1 MPPSSPETDDYD
13 PDQLLA
19 QHGKSFYWAR
29 YFLGDEP
36 SKNATQLYAFCRYL
50 DDIADSQGTDNLE
63 NLLEIKKNIDSSAK
77 ANIKNPQIN
86 AFLKLYKENKFD
98 LSAAKDLLDG
108 LISDQNDV
116 HISDEN
122 ALIQYS
128 YQVAGTVGLMMAPI
142 LNAENEAAFP
152 FAVDLGIAMQLT
164 NIARDV
170 LEDAE
175 YGRRYIPGILCNEM
189 TPKEILSSANKDD
202 PQGRVII
209 IASIDHILAV
219 AEKYYDSGLS
229 GLTYLPVR
237 NHIAIGIAAIVYR
250 QIGRQLQKLGTQ
262 WWNGRQIISVVGKF
276 VHSFRVIG
284 TLFNRLQ
291 VLPKHDKTL
300 HLPLKRFLYADGN
313 YKY

>member
-1 MPPSSPETDDYD
+1 MPPNSPETDDYD
-13 PDQLLA
+13 PNQLLA

-50 DDIADSQGTDNLE
+50 DDIADSKGTGNLE
-63 NLLEIKKNIDSSAK
+63 KLLEIKNNIEPLAK

-86 AFLKLYKENKFD
+86 AFLKLYNENKFD
-98 LSAAKDLLDG
+98 LSAVKDLLDG

-116 HISDEN
+116 QISDEN
-122 ALIQYS
+122 VLIQYS

-142 LNAENEAAFP
+142 LNAENEEAFP

-189 TPKEILSSANKDD
+189 TPKEILSSASKDGSL
-202 PQGRVII
+202 GRITI
-209 IASIDHILAV
+209 IASIDHILAI
-219 AEKYYDSGLS
+219 AEKYYDSGLL

-250 QIGRQLQKLGTQ
+250 QIGRQLQKFGTQ
-262 WWNGRQIISVVGKF
+262 WWNGRQVISLVGKL
-276 VHSFRVIG
+276 VHSFCVIG